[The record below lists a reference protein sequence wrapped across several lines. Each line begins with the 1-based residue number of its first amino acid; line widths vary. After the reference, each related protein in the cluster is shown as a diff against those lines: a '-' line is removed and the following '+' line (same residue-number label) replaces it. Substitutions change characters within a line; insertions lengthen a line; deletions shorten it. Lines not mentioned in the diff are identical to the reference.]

1 MADRKRILILDDSPI
16 ALAVGREALE
26 ARGHQVA
33 TAGDILEFQT
43 LLDTFRP
50 ELVLTDLEMPEL
62 PGHEVVRVLKGD
74 TGTEKIPV
82 VIFSAR
88 PDDQLAAIAERVGAD
103 GFLCKS
109 QGAERLGEL
118 VDELIESILW

>member
-33 TAGDILEFQT
+33 TAVDILEFQE
-43 LLDTFRP
+43 LLDGFRP
-50 ELVLTDLEMPEL
+50 ELVLTDLEMPDL
-62 PGHEVVRVLKGD
+62 PGHEVVRILKQD
-74 TGTEKIPV
+74 AATERIPI
-82 VIFSAR
+82 VIFSGR
-88 PDDQLAAIAERVGAD
+88 PDAELAAIAERVGAD
-103 GFLCKS
+103 GHLSKA
-109 QGAERLGEL
+109 QGIERLGEM